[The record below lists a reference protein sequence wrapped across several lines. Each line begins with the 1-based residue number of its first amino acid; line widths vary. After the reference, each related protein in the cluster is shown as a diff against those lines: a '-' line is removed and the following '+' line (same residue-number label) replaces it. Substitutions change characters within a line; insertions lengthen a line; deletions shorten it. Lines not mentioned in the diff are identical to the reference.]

1 MNIEVQALVE
11 KARESEGAA
20 SLLRREGYL
29 NFAASRAYYAMFYAA
44 EALLLARGLS
54 FSSHSAVMAA
64 FGREFAKTGSLEP
77 RLHQH
82 LINAFNMRNIGDYD
96 TRASFTGE
104 QVDELLTWAREF
116 IRAAEAFLATQ
127 SDATTDG

>member
-1 MNIEVQALVE
+1 MNIE
-11 KARESEGAA
+11 
-20 SLLRREGYL
+20 
-29 NFAASRAYYAMFYAA
+29 
-44 EALLLARGLS
+44 
-54 FSSHSAVMAA
+54 
-64 FGREFAKTGSLEP
+64 
-77 RLHQH
+77 
-82 LINAFNMRNIGDYD
+82 MRNIGDYD